1 METLE
6 DCIEHLVGIQSRETD
21 KFDID
26 SSDYNL
32 LTSLARQTFKGTAY
46 TDRQAELAKQKLLQY
61 KDQFDANGYNI
72 DDSYSNLRMP
82 LRSIDRSRWV
92 KVFDEEHLI
101 SDEEGPWIGVRF
113 IFQKKL
119 ITAIERMNKF
129 LGEGLYDKV
138 EKIHYFKFNENT
150 CYEIINTFNENNNFE
165 VEDQLLEYYEKLLE
179 MKKNQDKYIPG
190 IYSFKLKNLHEKSFN
205 FAISSIGE
213 PNIDNLCNYYDK
225 KDQFGLEH
233 FYQEELQ
240 QSLKSL
246 TPLAQKV
253 VNRSQASI
261 FVNNKEHTVNN
272 LAEVVLE
279 LYRFPLVIVLHEDT
293 CYDHLTQ
300 FNKAFQNIIP
310 SERMSVMFRL
320 DNTPEGKPFNEY
332 IKQHN
337 LNNVVDKDTK
347 IVYIS
352 SNKIPKPLLKSEWFP
367 SAAITTFAGKA
378 YGDAKTSTYI
388 GELDLIIHYDNQ
400 LSPFMRKIETI

>member
-233 FYQEELQ
+233 FDQEELQ

>member
-233 FYQEELQ
+233 FDQEELQ

-320 DNTPEGKPFNEY
+320 DNTSEGKPFNEY

-352 SNKIPKPLLKSEWFP
+352 NNKIPKPLLKSEWFP

>member
-21 KFDID
+21 KFEID
-26 SSDYNL
+26 RSDYSL

-72 DDSYSNLRMP
+72 EDSYSNLRMP

-92 KVFDEEHLI
+92 KVFDEQHLV

-113 IFQKKL
+113 VFQKKL
-119 ITAIERMNKF
+119 INAIERMNKF
-129 LGEGLYDKV
+129 LGDGYYDKI
-138 EKIHYFKFNENT
+138 EKIHYFKFSENT

-165 VEDQLLEYYEKLLE
+165 VEEQLLEYYEKLLE
-179 MKKNQDKYIPG
+179 MKNNQDKYVPG
-190 IYSFKLKNLHEKSFN
+190 IYSFKLKNLHEKSFK

-213 PNIDNLCNYYDK
+213 PSLDNLCNYYDK

-233 FYQEELQ
+233 FDHEELE

-253 VNRSQASI
+253 VNRKQANI
-261 FVNNKEHTVNN
+261 FVNNREYTVNN
-272 LAEVVLE
+272 LAEVILE

-320 DNTPEGKPFNEY
+320 DNTTEGKPFNEY
-332 IKQHN
+332 IQQNN
-337 LNNVVDKDTK
+337 LNNMVDKDTK
-347 IVYIS
+347 IVYIN

-400 LSPFMRKIETI
+400 LSPFMRSIETI

>member
-179 MKKNQDKYIPG
+179 MKKNQDKYVPG

-233 FYQEELQ
+233 FDQEELQ

-320 DNTPEGKPFNEY
+320 DNTSEGKPFNEY

>member
-179 MKKNQDKYIPG
+179 MKKNQDKYVPG

-233 FYQEELQ
+233 FDQEELQ

>member
-1 METLE
+1 
-6 DCIEHLVGIQSRETD
+6 
-21 KFDID
+21 
-26 SSDYNL
+26 
-32 LTSLARQTFKGTAY
+32 
-46 TDRQAELAKQKLLQY
+46 
-61 KDQFDANGYNI
+61 
-72 DDSYSNLRMP
+72 
-82 LRSIDRSRWV
+82 
-92 KVFDEEHLI
+92 
-101 SDEEGPWIGVRF
+101 
-113 IFQKKL
+113 
-119 ITAIERMNKF
+119 MNKF

-233 FYQEELQ
+233 FDQEELQ

>member
-179 MKKNQDKYIPG
+179 MKKNQDKYVPG

-205 FAISSIGE
+205 
-213 PNIDNLCNYYDK
+213 YYDK

-233 FYQEELQ
+233 FDQEELQ

-320 DNTPEGKPFNEY
+320 DNTSEGKPFNEY

>member
-179 MKKNQDKYIPG
+179 MKKNQDKYVPG

-233 FYQEELQ
+233 FDQEELQ

-337 LNNVVDKDTK
+337 INNVVDKDTK

>member
-205 FAISSIGE
+205 FAISSVGE

-233 FYQEELQ
+233 FDQEELQ

>member
-165 VEDQLLEYYEKLLE
+165 VEDQLLEYYEKLFE
-179 MKKNQDKYIPG
+179 MKKNQDKYVPG

-233 FYQEELQ
+233 FDQEELH

>member
-233 FYQEELQ
+233 FDQEELQ

-300 FNKAFQNIIP
+300 FNKAFQNIIH

>member
-72 DDSYSNLRMP
+72 DNSYSNLRMP

-179 MKKNQDKYIPG
+179 MKKNQDKYVPG

-233 FYQEELQ
+233 FDQEELQ

-320 DNTPEGKPFNEY
+320 DNTSEGKPFNEY

>member
-179 MKKNQDKYIPG
+179 MKKNQDKYVPG

-205 FAISSIGE
+205 FAISSIGQ

-233 FYQEELQ
+233 FDQEELQ

-320 DNTPEGKPFNEY
+320 DNTSEGKPFNEY